1 VPVRASD
8 PLPRPPPA
16 RGGGETGRALTAPL
30 PSRQGSSTAALY
42 TKLARAVR
50 HLPAA
55 LGLLLLFG
63 AVYAVQKEFRHLQ
76 LADIGR
82 AIRAI
87 PPASL
92 GLGFLCTVLAYG
104 VLSLYDRLGTIYA
117 GHRLG
122 YGRVAFASFCAFA
135 LSHNL
140 GFAAVSGAAVR
151 YRLYSHWGLTPLEI
165 GKTIAFCSLTF
176 GLGGMVLGGSIL
188 IVMPTALPYAGEH
201 LPAWTLR
208 GMGGLLWLVVV
219 LYVALAGFIGTFR
232 VRGHEITL
240 PDLPM
245 ALLQVALAAADV
257 AATATILWV
266 LLPAAPRLDW
276 LLFLGVYLAAFSAGL
291 LANLPGGLGVFD
303 TALLFGLSPF
313 LPPSRVIAAIAVFR
327 LYFYVI
333 PLFLAGAL
341 FATNEVLMRRDWRAP
356 ARGPRWSEPDFVAA
370 AASGAVALSGVL
382 LLGLGLLAPR
392 SAPPPSGEIADIARQ
407 AGQFVPS
414 LIGAALVVMALGLIR
429 RVNLA
434 WTGALVLLVAA
445 ASFVLG
451 EGERVWP
458 IGVLILAALVLAPF
472 RACFYRPARLLS
484 AKLDRTSAF
493 SLIALAACGL
503 ALAGFRHRLY
513 GMADNA
519 FWEVVLSPAM
529 PWPFRAS
536 LALVVALALT
546 AVWLLLRPGRI
557 DWRPWDVEARLRL
570 LMLGGTPPAQAD
582 GILYGEAERAAVP
595 FRRIDRVLLALG
607 DPVGAE
613 TDRISAVWRLRDLA
627 RQEGRDPA
635 IYRAGS
641 RLLKVYNDLGLTA
654 LPLGPNGLPVR
665 EGSPASRASQH
676 YLVCVAER
684 DYAALYPLLPTLQAE
699 TTPTTPP
706 PGGETAPLS

>member
-1 VPVRASD
+1 MGEGSGGVP
-8 PLPRPPPA
+8 
-16 RGGGETGRALTAPL
+16 
-30 PSRQGSSTAALY
+30 
-42 TKLARAVR
+42 LATRFSRAVR

-55 LGLLLLFG
+55 LGLVLLFA

-87 PPASL
+87 PPRPL
-92 GLGFLCTVLAYG
+92 VLGFVCTVLAYG
-104 VLSLYDRLGTIYA
+104 VLTLYDRLGTIYA

-122 YGRVAFASFCAFA
+122 YPRVAFASFCAFA

-188 IVMPTALPYAGEH
+188 VLMPTALPYAGEH
-201 LPAWTLR
+201 VPAWALR
-208 GMGGLLWLVVV
+208 GVGALLWLVVL
-219 LYVALAGFIGTFR
+219 LYLALAGALGAIR
-232 VRGHEITL
+232 VRGQTVAL

-245 ALLQVALAAADV
+245 ALLQVGLAATDV
-257 AATATILWV
+257 AATASILWV
-266 LLPAAPRLDW
+266 LLPPAPRLDW

-313 LPPSRVIAAIAVFR
+313 LPASAILAAIAVFR

-341 FATNEVLMRRDWRAP
+341 FAGNEALLRRDWRGP
-356 ARGPRWSEPDFVAA
+356 VRGPRWSEPDFAAA
-370 AASGAVALSGVL
+370 AASGAVTLSGVL

-392 SAPPPSGEIADIARQ
+392 GGPLPSGDLAEIARQ

-434 WTGALVLLVAA
+434 WSGALVLLVCG
-445 ASFVLG
+445 SGFILG

-458 IGVLILAALVLAPF
+458 LGVLLLAVLVLAPL
-472 RACFYRPARLLS
+472 RAYFYRPARLLS
-484 AKLDRTSAF
+484 AKLDRTSAL

-503 ALAGFRHRLY
+503 ALAGFRRRLH
-513 GMADNA
+513 GMAGNA
-519 FWEVVLSPAM
+519 FWEVVLSPTM
-529 PWPFRAS
+529 PWTFRAS

-557 DWRPWDVEARLRL
+557 GWRPWDVEARLRL
-570 LMLGGTPPAQAD
+570 MMLGASPPAHAD

-595 FRRIDRVLLALG
+595 FRRIDGVLLALG
-607 DPVGAE
+607 DPAGAE
-613 TDRISAVWRLRDLA
+613 ADRISAVWRLRDLA
-627 RQEGRDPA
+627 RQEARDPA
-635 IYRAGS
+635 VYRAGS

-654 LPLGPNGLPVR
+654 LPLGPDGLPVR

-684 DYAALYPLLPTLQAE
+684 DYAALYPLLLALQAE
-699 TTPTTPP
+699 SALTPP

>member
-1 VPVRASD
+1 M
-8 PLPRPPPA
+8 
-16 RGGGETGRALTAPL
+16 T
-30 PSRQGSSTAALY
+30 
-42 TKLARAVR
+42 R

-55 LGLLLLFG
+55 LGVLLLFA

-87 PPASL
+87 PPRPL
-92 GLGFLCTVLAYG
+92 VLGFLCTVLAYG
-104 VLSLYDRLGTIYA
+104 VLTLYDRLGTIYA

-151 YRLYSHWGLTPLEI
+151 YRLYSHWGLTPVEI

-188 IVMPTALPYAGEH
+188 LGMPTALPYVGEH
-201 LPAWTLR
+201 VPPWALYAV
-208 GMGGLLWLVVV
+208 GALLWIVV
-219 LYVALAGFIGTFR
+219 LLYLALAALLGTFR
-232 VRGHEITL
+232 VRGHNVTL

-245 ALLQVALAAADV
+245 ALLQVGLAAADV
-257 AATATILWV
+257 AVTASILWV
-266 LLPAAPRLDW
+266 LLPPAPRLDW

-291 LANLPGGLGVFD
+291 AANLPGGLGVFD

-313 LPPSRVIAAIAVFR
+313 LPASPIIAAIAVFR

-341 FATNEVLMRRDWRAP
+341 FAANEALMRRDWRAP
-356 ARGPRWSEPDFVAA
+356 ARGPRWSEPDFAAA

-392 SAPPPSGEIADIARQ
+392 SVPPPSGQIADIARQ

-414 LIGAALVVMALGLIR
+414 LIGAGLVVMAMGLIR

-434 WTGALVLLVAA
+434 WSGALVLLVAGA
-445 ASFVLG
+445 GFILG
-451 EGERVWP
+451 EGERMWP
-458 IGVLILAALVLAPF
+458 IGVLILATLVLAPF
-472 RACFYRPARLLS
+472 RGFFYRPARLLS
-484 AKLDRTSAF
+484 AKLDRTSVL
-493 SLIALAACGL
+493 SLLALAACGL
-503 ALAGFRHRLY
+503 ALAGFRRRVH
-513 GMADNA
+513 GMTNNA
-519 FWEVVLSPAM
+519 FWEVLLSPAM
-529 PWPFRAS
+529 SWPLRAS

-557 DWRPWDVEARLRL
+557 GWRPWDVEARLRL
-570 LMLGGTPPAQAD
+570 MMLGVRPPAHAD

-595 FRRIDRVLLALG
+595 FRRLDGLLLALG
-607 DPVGAE
+607 DPAGAE
-613 TDRISAVWRLRDLA
+613 ADRISAVWRLRDLA

-654 LPLGPNGLPVR
+654 LPLGPDGLPVR

-684 DYAALYPLLPTLQAE
+684 DYAALYPLLPTLEAE
-699 TTPTTPP
+699 NAITPP
-706 PGGETAPLS
+706 PRGGGTAPSS